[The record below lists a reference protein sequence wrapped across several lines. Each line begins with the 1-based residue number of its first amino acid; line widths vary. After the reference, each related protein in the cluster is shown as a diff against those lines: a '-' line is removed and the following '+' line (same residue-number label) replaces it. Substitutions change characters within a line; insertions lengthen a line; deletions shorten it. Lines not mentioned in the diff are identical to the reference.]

1 MWKIS
6 LILNYEIYE
15 KHSPGWKSFQIS
27 DWNAYKGDV
36 EGNIIKTVLLSV
48 FLHYYIL
55 IHEIDPS

>member
-1 MWKIS
+1 MKK
-6 LILNYEIYE
+6 IYE